1 MPRTHVGPET
11 LTVRILG
18 DLAAEYQRID
28 RREAARLRLLAA
40 IVENCPNQPNLE
52 SAGRAIR
59 LARGRLTR
67 ATQTCPPSSPSPTGA
82 RAGSP

>member
-28 RREAARLRLLAA
+28 RREASRLRLLAA
-40 IVENCPNQPNLE
+40 IVENCPNAANLE
-52 SAGRAIR
+52 GAGRAIR

-67 ATQTCPPSSPSPTGA
+67 DQTCPPSSPSPAGA